1 MTWTLNATGHPSQA
15 APDDVKSYAAA
26 ALAMLDAI
34 GLTDGTI
41 SGSTADGTSFSLT
54 AAEARQ
60 LAPTDDGA
68 ASQPAVDAGGDAPD
82 AAGLPAGDT
91 GASVTETAQS
101 PQGVG
106 SEEPA
111 PEDAEG

>member
-1 MTWTLNATGHPSQA
+1 MTWTLTATGHPSQA

-26 ALAMLDAI
+26 ALGMLDAI

-60 LAPTDDGA
+60 LAPADDGTP
-68 ASQPAVDAGGDAPD
+68 SQPADNAGDDAPSSPDSPPAD
-82 AAGLPAGDT
+82 A
-91 GASVTETAQS
+91 GASVVEAPSS

-106 SEEPA
+106 QEEPA
-111 PEDAEG
+111 PADAEG